1 MKIKKFTDWCKLTA
15 DTDCSP
21 DRPVRYKLCFWSPMC
36 WWPNSS
42 RTPPEDCT
50 NHRPSWQARLCLE
63 IKKKLCIF
71 CKFCKRV
78 QAYRVYMAFK
88 GPSSLETE
96 HAFVLTPQWFWMMI
110 NQRLYI
116 IVKYY
121 HGWYR
126 NDRWTCISTFYI

>member
-1 MKIKKFTDWCKLTA
+1 
-15 DTDCSP
+15 
-21 DRPVRYKLCFWSPMC
+21 MC

-88 GPSSLETE
+88 GPPLLETE
-96 HAFVLTPQWFWMMI
+96 HAFVLTPQWFWMMM

-116 IVKYY
+116 IVRYY
-121 HGWYR
+121 NGWYK
-126 NDRWTCISTFYI
+126 NDRCISPVHVSLHFIYKPIYWAGYEDKSRYFLLKDYNYLARWS